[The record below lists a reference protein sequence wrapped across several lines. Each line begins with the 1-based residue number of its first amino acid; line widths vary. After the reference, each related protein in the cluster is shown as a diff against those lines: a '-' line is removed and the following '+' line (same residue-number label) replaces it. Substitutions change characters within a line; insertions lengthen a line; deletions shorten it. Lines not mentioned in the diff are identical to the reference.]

1 MAKKTI
7 EERFH
12 EKYWTEPMTG
22 CWLWVGSVNR
32 DGYGEINH
40 SGSTKKA
47 HRASYELH
55 QDPIPEGME
64 VCHRCD
70 VPGCVA
76 PHHLFLGT
84 RKENMEDAARKGR
97 MSRGEGRTMAK
108 LTEQQVRE
116 IYSSTG
122 TTREIAKA
130 YGISSHHVSDIKTK
144 KKWKHLHYEE
154 AA

>member
-1 MAKKTI
+1 MTKKTL

-22 CWLWVGSVNR
+22 CWLWVGSVNY
-32 DGYGEINH
+32 DGYGVIWYKH
-40 SGSTKKA
+40 SRKRA

-55 QDPIPEGME
+55 YGPIPEGLV

-70 VPGCVA
+70 TPACVA

-84 RKENMEDAARKGR
+84 SKENSEDAVRKGR
-97 MSRGEGRTMAK
+97 MSRGEKVGTSK

-116 IYSSTG
+116 IYSATG
-122 TTREIAKA
+122 PQRQIAEA
-130 YGISSHHVSDIKTK
+130 YGIHQAHVSDIKTK
-144 KKWKHLHYEE
+144 RRWAHLHEPS